1 MSSRKEHLD
10 LAIAQAKRRLAD
22 LGADPVL
29 PRETKAPETKQQR
42 PKSRLN
48 RLLGK
53 QSVPDTRTGTLLQRV
68 GVVERPTYD
77 LVADAVLGKGSR
89 KHQPTM
95 RLDHDDDSLA
105 SIVSSRLQSLRERTA
120 ESIESQQQPVD
131 ETDFFVGLET
141 DGRPVWESVLDAQR
155 GRSIH
160 ELPEHLAQPPS
171 HSAFHHS
178 VTAPIH
184 APWPT
189 RLRPESRMSFKQWFT
204 VEENLRATQA
214 AEAIVDSP
222 GISLNPLL
230 ILGPAESGR
239 SHLLHAIAQGVLRRQ
254 EGDVFLLG
262 AGDLAT
268 LDELPAGWQDAIAQ
282 GRLLA
287 IDDAHLMA
295 DQPSAAML
303 LGTMIDYA
311 LNMGVHVVLTSTI
324 NPERWPASRLW
335 ELVRSAAKVSLEPP
349 TAPSMVLFARQLALR
364 RSLMLDD
371 GQLASVVLHNQA
383 GWRATKANLDM
394 VALALES
401 GEELLDGDDVAAVL
415 SGSSRPAGHAP
426 AEIEREHVSDIAT
439 KLIAEA
445 VDVVYSDKTIGGI
458 ELHTTLPTIGEDT
471 YDPPTFDTQAMA
483 DNAQSRHEAYM
494 ETALHDIDLKVPSVL
509 DVNERDAHLVART
522 GRIEVQ
528 DYGTAADIL
537 ADLDETIDARLGSFE
552 AEFASS
558 SLQLDRL
565 ERRMT
570 ELAKHTEDASIEQLI
585 QMADDL
591 RHLEEELVQIDPH
604 RQPLPPFEE
613 DIIEKKKRTVSRRKK
628 DRTSKT
634 AVVGMD
640 SFVPEG
646 DWEVEESSVD
656 MHNLLEDDAPAH
668 RKISLSTIE
677 SAKSSL
683 SGEEE

>member
-1 MSSRKEHLD
+1 M
-10 LAIAQAKRRLAD
+10 
-22 LGADPVL
+22 L
-29 PRETKAPETKQQR
+29 PRESKAPKAKEQR

-53 QSVPDTRTGTLLQRV
+53 QSVPDTRKGTLLQRV

-89 KHQPTM
+89 EHQPTM
-95 RLDHDDDSLA
+95 RLDQDDDSLA
-105 SIVSSRLQSLRERTA
+105 SIVASRLRSLRERTA
-120 ESIESQQQPVD
+120 KSIDSQQHPVD
-131 ETDFFVGLET
+131 EADFFVGLET

-189 RLRPESRMSFKQWFT
+189 RLRPESHMSFKQWFT

-214 AEAIVDSP
+214 AEAVVDSP

-262 AGDLAT
+262 AGDLVA
-268 LDELPAGWQDAIAQ
+268 LEDLPAGWQDAIAQ
-282 GRLLA
+282 GSLLA

-295 DQPSAAML
+295 DLPSAAML

-324 NPERWPASRLW
+324 DPQRWPASRLW
-335 ELVRSAAKVSLEPP
+335 ELVRSAAKVSLDSP
-349 TAPSMVLFARQLALR
+349 TPPSMVMFARQLALR

-394 VALALES
+394 VALVLES
-401 GEELLDGDDVAAVL
+401 GEELL
-415 SGSSRPAGHAP
+415 
-426 AEIEREHVSDIAT
+426 E
-439 KLIAEA
+439 
-445 VDVVYSDKTIGGI
+445 
-458 ELHTTLPTIGEDT
+458 
-471 YDPPTFDTQAMA
+471 M
-483 DNAQSRHEAYM
+483 M
-494 ETALHDIDLKVPSVL
+494 W
-509 DVNERDAHLVART
+509 
-522 GRIEVQ
+522 
-528 DYGTAADIL
+528 
-537 ADLDETIDARLGSFE
+537 RLFS
-552 AEFASS
+552 
-558 SLQLDRL
+558 
-565 ERRMT
+565 
-570 ELAKHTEDASIEQLI
+570 
-585 QMADDL
+585 
-591 RHLEEELVQIDPH
+591 
-604 RQPLPPFEE
+604 
-613 DIIEKKKRTVSRRKK
+613 
-628 DRTSKT
+628 
-634 AVVGMD
+634 
-640 SFVPEG
+640 
-646 DWEVEESSVD
+646 
-656 MHNLLEDDAPAH
+656 PAH
-668 RKISLSTIE
+668 RGQLAMHQRKLNGSTCLT
-677 SAKSSL
+677 SQQS
-683 SGEEE
+683 